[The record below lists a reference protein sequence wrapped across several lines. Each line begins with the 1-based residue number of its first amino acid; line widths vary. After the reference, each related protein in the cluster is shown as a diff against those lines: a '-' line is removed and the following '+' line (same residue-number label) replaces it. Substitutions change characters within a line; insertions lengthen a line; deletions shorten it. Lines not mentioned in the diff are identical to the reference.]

1 MENYNTSMTLIQKI
15 STTQDEQSWEEFVHF
30 YERYIYVVVR
40 NMNIS
45 HHDTEEIVQQV
56 MLKVWDKLKNFQ
68 YEPKKGKFRYWL
80 CAIARNAVID
90 SVRKQQSQQRR
101 RDGLHLEN
109 ENNSNVN
116 FPEVEE
122 IAEKEWQ
129 NYIANMALER
139 VRKLFNEKML
149 QCFLLFTESKSIG
162 AIAQQL
168 ELSENSVY
176 IYKSRVQERILKEM
190 KQLEHDI
197 G

>member
-15 STTQDEQSWEEFVHF
+15 RTTQDEQSWEEFVHF